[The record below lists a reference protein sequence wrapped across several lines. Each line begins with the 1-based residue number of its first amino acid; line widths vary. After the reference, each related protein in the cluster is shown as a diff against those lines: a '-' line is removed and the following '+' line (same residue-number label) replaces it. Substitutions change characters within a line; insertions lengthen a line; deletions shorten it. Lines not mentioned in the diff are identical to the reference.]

1 MTTEAQ
7 NQIFLEWVENYGA
20 ILWKIARIHA
30 PPGEHADLH
39 QDLLIALW
47 KATALYRGQA
57 QPSTFIYRLAF
68 NRALNW
74 RRDRETYHRRH
85 LALNEMPVE
94 TSRSTSDTAEREQ
107 RVDELYAAL
116 YELSDSDRSIALMY
130 LEDMSYRD
138 MSAVLGITESNVG
151 VKVSRMKKR
160 LSAILQRFPTKT
172 ETT

>member
-1 MTTEAQ
+1 MTTENQ
-7 NQIFLEWVENYGA
+7 NRVFLEWVENYGA

-30 PPGEHADLH
+30 APGEDAELY

-47 KATALYRGQA
+47 KAMPLFRGQA

-74 RRDRETYHRRH
+74 RRDRTTYHRRH
-85 LALNEMPVE
+85 LSLNEMPLEPVA
-94 TSRSTSDTAEREQ
+94 STSNIRDREQ
-107 RVDELYAAL
+107 RVEELYGAL
-116 YELSDSDRSIALMY
+116 SELSDSDRSIALLY

-160 LSAILQRFPTKT
+160 LAAILQRFPTKT